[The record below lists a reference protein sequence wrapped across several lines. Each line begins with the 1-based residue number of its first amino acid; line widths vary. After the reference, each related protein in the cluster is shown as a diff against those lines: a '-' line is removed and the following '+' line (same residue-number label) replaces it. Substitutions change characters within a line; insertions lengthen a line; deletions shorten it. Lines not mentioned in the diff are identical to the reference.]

1 VAEPTDNNAD
11 EPQVNG
17 TASPSK
23 PIIAVTMGDPGGIGA
38 EVVVKALADPQIRE
52 SGRFIIYGLNE
63 LIGYAAD
70 SAEIA
75 PYWWRQ
81 PHEAVRKIESGVV
94 VADFDEFG
102 LPGPRNAQPT
112 AQGGLASMRFLEE
125 AVDSIK
131 AGRAHAL
138 VTGPISKTSWH
149 MAGYKRW
156 PGHTEWLAEQFRTRR
171 VTMMFGAGRVRVALA
186 STHVGLFELRNRF
199 TIGLV
204 HQPIDLLDRALR
216 EWFGI
221 ELPRLAVCALNP
233 HAGEGGRFGDEETR
247 IIEPAIT
254 MARESGCRVEG
265 PLPADTVYRD
275 ALAGRYDGVVAMYH
289 DQGLIPIKL
298 LAFRRAVNVSLGL
311 PIVRTSPDHGTAF
324 EIVGSNAADPGSM
337 KAAIRLACRLARFQ
351 MAATPAVSAP

>member
-1 VAEPTDNNAD
+1 MEEDKPNNT
-11 EPQVNG
+11 G
-17 TASPSK
+17 TAQINAADVARK

-63 LIGYAAD
+63 LMSYAAD

-75 PYWWRQ
+75 PYWWRR
-81 PHEAVRKIESGVV
+81 PHEAVRKIESGAV

-125 AVDSIK
+125 AVASIK

-138 VTGPISKTSWH
+138 VTAPISKTSWH

-156 PGHTEWLAEQFRTRR
+156 PGHTEWLAEQFHTRR
-171 VTMMFGAGRVRVALA
+171 VTMMFDAGRLRVALA
-186 STHVGLFELRNRF
+186 STHLGLFELRNRF

-254 MARESGCRVEG
+254 MAREHGCHVEG
-265 PLPADTVYRD
+265 PLPADTVFGD

-298 LAFRRAVNVSLGL
+298 LAFHRAVNVSLGL

-324 EIVGSNAADPGSM
+324 DIVGTNTANPGSM
-337 KAAIRLACRLARFQ
+337 KAAILLACRLARFR
-351 MAATPAVSAP
+351 MAAASAVSAP